1 MKFSFLP
8 VTLVIALLKV
18 KMAIATVENPAPET
32 FQTVFLYNKAHPV
45 FYFPEIGKI
54 NKINFFGGFHLE
66 GNSTPGERNVTS

>member
-1 MKFSFLP
+1 MKFSFLR

-66 GNSTPGERNVTS
+66 GNSTPGKRNVTA